1 MPEQTVL
8 DLNYLW
14 TELIKVGMILQR
26 PVVQIQFLGVA
37 VSILLGWLVRKMIW
51 AQLTRRFPTLSHYEL
66 SELKLSWQQVN
77 AALVNYLLSPTFILI
92 MIGLLKI
99 GFEEWGWFAGY
110 LGQWF
115 NLVIYVWFYRL
126 LLVSLYALYPANS
139 VSRYRQSFF
148 APLFYLFL
156 IGKILSWFLNLQEL
170 SQVNLIKLFAR
181 GVTLGSVFIFIAGL
195 YFLIVGIPLL
205 EKLLLKV
212 FFVENIQDPRIKEV
226 IFILLRYSLMGLGI
240 ALIFGYV
247 GFSPTALA
255 AITGG
260 LSVGI
265 GFGLKEVISNFVSGV
280 WLLFEGALKTGDTI
294 IVEGKMSIVKKLGI
308 RATTVL
314 VDMDHSEEIIPNQIF
329 FTQNISTYT
338 GSNTLIKRSVFV
350 GASYKCS
357 PLKVIELLLQ
367 VAHQNPQVLK
377 DPSPKAFVIGFGDS
391 SIDFELKFWLDDPL
405 SYKSVTSQL
414 SCDIWQAFADNN
426 IEIPYPQRDLH
437 IRNDGNSSG

>member
-8 DLNYLW
+8 NLNYLW

-26 PVVQIQFLGVA
+26 PVVQIQFLVIA

-51 AQLTRRFPTLSHYEL
+51 AQLKRRFPMLSHYEM
-66 SELKLSWQQVN
+66 SELKLSRQQFH
-77 AALVNYLLSPTFILI
+77 AALVDYLLGPTLILI
-92 MIGLLKI
+92 MVGLVKI

-110 LGQWF
+110 LGKWITI
-115 NLVIYVWFYRL
+115 VIYLCSYRL
-126 LLVSLYALYPANS
+126 FLVSLYALFPANS

-156 IGKILSWFLNLQEL
+156 IGKILSWFLDLQEL
-170 SQVNLIKLFAR
+170 SQINLIKLFAR
-181 GVTLGSVFIFIAGL
+181 GVTLGAVFVVIAGL

-212 FFVENIQDPRIKEV
+212 FFIENLQDPRIKEV

-247 GFSPTALA
+247 GVSPTALA

-265 GFGLKEVISNFVSGV
+265 GFGLKEVISNFVSGI

-329 FTQNISTYT
+329 FTQKISTYT
-338 GSNTLIKRSVFV
+338 GSNNLIKRSVFV
-350 GASYKCS
+350 GASYECS
-357 PLKVIELLLQ
+357 PPKVIELLLQ

-377 DPSPKAFVIGFGDS
+377 DPSPTAFAIGFGDS
-391 SIDFELKFWLDDPL
+391 SIDFELKFWIDDPL
-405 SYKSVTSQL
+405 SSKSVTSQL

-437 IRNDGNSSG
+437 IRSDENSAN